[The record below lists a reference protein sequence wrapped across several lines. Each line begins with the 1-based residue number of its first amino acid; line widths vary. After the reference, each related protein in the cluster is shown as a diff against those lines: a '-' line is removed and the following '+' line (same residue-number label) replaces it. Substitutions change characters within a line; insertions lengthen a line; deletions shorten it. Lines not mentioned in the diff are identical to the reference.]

1 MDSFSW
7 LHVWGYA
14 RTRKLNL
21 ELRKKID
28 PLNICTL
35 RYNVYY
41 VSDTES
47 KLQ

>member
-1 MDSFSW
+1 MYEAT
-7 LHVWGYA
+7 LAHA
-14 RTRKLNL
+14 NL

-47 KLQ
+47 KLK